1 MKRILLFISTL
12 SIWVLLQAQVLPTGF
27 FSTNATNTSEWN
39 EPVGAAFSEDGNQL
53 FIWEKRGHVY
63 VSNRN
68 ASIGLH
74 YKQVLEVIDISEE
87 VGNWSDMGL
96 LGFALDPN
104 FSSTGGYIYLFYV
117 VDRYYLLN
125 SESPSYDPVPANLD
139 KPGATIGRI
148 TRYTTSIVDGNLV
161 ADPTSRKILL
171 GETITTGI
179 PILHLSH
186 SVGTLAFAAD
196 GTLLA
201 TTGDGASYEDT
212 DVGEITNDDPAV
224 GTNTFYAD
232 ALADGIITANE
243 DVGAFRSQ
251 MLNSLSG
258 KLLRLNRETGD
269 GMSSNPFF
277 DANAPHSAKSR
288 VWALGFR
295 NPFRMSV
302 KPGAGSENPSAGD
315 IGEIFVGDVGSG
327 QAEELNIVTAP
338 GQNFG
343 WPIYEGSA
351 PSAEL
356 NKSYWGYM
364 TLQNNDEPVG
374 TSCHRNMFFHELL
387 IQDNAAK
394 ISDIY
399 TPSESECGGGQL
411 FGSGNR
417 FIHARPV
424 LEWGHDPGEVYVPR
438 FNEQGQATWL
448 IIGTPESNV
457 TADSTFN
464 GNASTGGIWLTG
476 GTNAT
481 FPPEYKNTF
490 LVSDFGGRWVRRV
503 GIDYSDVVTSV
514 DDFFINNPSGGDGA
528 VVCMAENPIDGS
540 LVYIAVGLA
549 GYGSNMA
556 VKKIVFGGNVP
567 PVAQIGADKYFSA
580 TSSLTVNFTG
590 STSYDQDGNVTTYSW
605 DFGDPDSGADNFS
618 SLANPTHVFTTAT
631 GVPKKYV
638 VTLAVTDD
646 DALTSEEK
654 QFIISLNNIPPQV
667 SIISPVDDS
676 KYKIGSDTAYTL
688 QANVTDNPSQTL
700 THAWQ
705 TSLIHENHSHSNPID
720 PNEETTAMISRIG
733 CEGDDYHWFITL
745 KVTDDAGLSTS
756 DTSQIYPNCSTALPL
771 ILRSFSVTQKVSV
784 NLVKWTTELE
794 SNIEYFEVERS
805 YDGVNFYPINRQ
817 EARNTPGISHY
828 NFADNDLSP
837 GIIYYRLKMVEHG
850 SIIRYS
856 VIIRTTT
863 EGENMNLKIVPNPV
877 VYNFSVMYKSL
888 QDEVV
893 TIQIKDITG
902 RILHTL
908 KEGVNRGQNV
918 IYLQN
923 LPTWPAGV
931 YFLSLQN
938 KEEVKQIKFI
948 KSGDD

>member
-771 ILRSFSVTQKVSV
+771 ILRSFSVTQKASV
-784 NLVKWTTELE
+784 NLVKWTTGLE